1 MLPYTQVSNITPI
14 PAQRV
19 VVVSKIG
26 EQWIVRMAGLVAPT
40 FLTAAP
46 MPVLKTEPREPWQ
59 SADDDTER
67 PQAQPSIAVTVGSSS
82 EIDEI
87 LNSAPESFF
96 LVENGHNDAYVFTRI
111 SPLAPNVH
119 VGGYPKVFS
128 NMKELA
134 KYIVDIL
141 SANTTLIVA

>member
-1 MLPYTQVSNITPI
+1 MLPYTQVSNVTPI

-19 VVVSKIG
+19 IVVSKIG

-46 MPVLKTEPREPWQ
+46 MPVLKIEREPWQ
-59 SADDDTER
+59 STDDDAER
-67 PQAQPSIAVTVGSSS
+67 HQAQPSIAVTIGSAN

-87 LNSAPESFF
+87 LNSSPESFF
-96 LVENGHNDAYVFTRI
+96 IVENGHNDAYVFTRI

-119 VGGYPKVFS
+119 VGGYPKGFS
-128 NMKELA
+128 SMRELA

-141 SANTTLIVA
+141 SANTTLTVN

>member
-1 MLPYTQVSNITPI
+1 MLPYMQVSNVTPI

-19 VVVSKIG
+19 IVVSKVG

-46 MPVLKTEPREPWQ
+46 MPVLKIEREPWQ
-59 SADDDTER
+59 STDDDAEH
-67 PQAQPSIAVTVGSSS
+67 PQAQPSIAVTIGSAN

-87 LNSAPESFF
+87 LSSSPESFF

-128 NMKELA
+128 SMRELA

-141 SANTTLIVA
+141 SANTTLIVN

>member
-1 MLPYTQVSNITPI
+1 MLPYIQVSNVTPI

-26 EQWIVRMAGLVAPT
+26 EQWTVRMAGLVAPT

-46 MPVLKTEPREPWQ
+46 MPVLKVEREPWQ
-59 SADDDTER
+59 SIEECS
-67 PQAQPSIAVTVGSSS
+67 QAQPSIAVTIGSVS
-82 EIDEI
+82 EMEEI

-119 VGGYPKVFS
+119 IGGYPKVFS
-128 NMKELA
+128 QMRELA
-134 KYIVDIL
+134 KYVVDIL
-141 SANTTLIVA
+141 SANTTLVVN

>member
-26 EQWIVRMAGLVAPT
+26 EQWTVRMAGLVAPT

-46 MPVLKTEPREPWQ
+46 MPVFKADREPWQ
-59 SADDDTER
+59 SVDEER
-67 PQAQPSIAVTVGSSS
+67 PQAQPSIAVTVGSAS

-87 LNSAPESFF
+87 LNSASESFF
-96 LVENGHNDAYVFTRI
+96 LIENGHNDAYVFTRI

-119 VGGYPKVFS
+119 IGGYPKVFS
-128 NMKELA
+128 NMREMA

-141 SANTTLIVA
+141 SANTTLTVN

>member
-1 MLPYTQVSNITPI
+1 MLPYTQVSNVTPI

-19 VVVSKIG
+19 VVVTRVG

-46 MPVLKTEPREPWQ
+46 MPVLKVEREPWQ
-59 SADDDTER
+59 SIDDEAEK
-67 PQAQPSIAVTVGSSS
+67 PQAQPSIAVTIGSAA

-96 LVENGHNDAYVFTRI
+96 LIENGHNDSYVFTRI
-111 SPLAPNVH
+111 APLAPNVH

-128 NMKELA
+128 RMSELA
-134 KYIVDIL
+134 KYVTDIL
-141 SANTTLIVA
+141 SANTTLIVS